1 MIKMLETELGL
12 TKARE
17 QLSTIVESVQYQGD
31 AYIISRHGTP
41 AAALVPIQVYEK
53 WKQQRQEFFN
63 LIREFQESSGE
74 NDPEEIMREVLEAQ
88 QAVRAELRNAD

>member
-1 MIKMLETELGL
+1 MLETELGL

-31 AYIISRHGTP
+31 TYIISRHGKP

-53 WKQQRQEFFN
+53 WKQQRQEFFD

-88 QAVRAELRNAD
+88 QAVRAVLQNAD

>member
-1 MIKMLETELGL
+1 MLETELGL

-31 AYIISRHGTP
+31 TYIISRHGKP

>member
-1 MIKMLETELGL
+1 MLETELGL

-31 AYIISRHGTP
+31 TYIISRHGKP

-74 NDPEEIMREVLEAQ
+74 NNPEEIMREVLEAQ

>member
-1 MIKMLETELGL
+1 MLETKLGL

-31 AYIISRHGTP
+31 TYIISRHGKP

-53 WKQQRQEFFN
+53 WKQQRQEFFD
-63 LIREFQESSGE
+63 LIREFQETSGE

-88 QAVRAELRNAD
+88 QAVRAVLQNAD

>member
-1 MIKMLETELGL
+1 MLETELGL

-31 AYIISRHGTP
+31 TYIISRHGKP

-88 QAVRAELRNAD
+88 QAVRAVLQNAD

>member
-1 MIKMLETELGL
+1 MLETELGL

-31 AYIISRHGTP
+31 TYIISRHGKP

-74 NDPEEIMREVLEAQ
+74 NDPEEIMREVLEVQ

>member
-1 MIKMLETELGL
+1 MLETELGL

-31 AYIISRHGTP
+31 TYIISRHGKP

-53 WKQQRQEFFN
+53 WKQQRQEFFD

>member
-31 AYIISRHGTP
+31 TYIISRHGKP

>member
-1 MIKMLETELGL
+1 MLETELGL

-31 AYIISRHGTP
+31 TYIISRHGKP

-53 WKQQRQEFFN
+53 WKQQRQEFFD
-63 LIREFQESSGE
+63 LIREFQETSGE

>member
-1 MIKMLETELGL
+1 MLETELGL

-31 AYIISRHGTP
+31 AYIISRHGKP

-53 WKQQRQEFFN
+53 WKQQRLDFFN

>member
-1 MIKMLETELGL
+1 MLETELGL

-31 AYIISRHGTP
+31 TYIISRHGKP

-53 WKQQRQEFFN
+53 WKQQRQEFFD
-63 LIREFQESSGE
+63 LIREFQETSGE

-88 QAVRAELRNAD
+88 QAVRAVLQNAD